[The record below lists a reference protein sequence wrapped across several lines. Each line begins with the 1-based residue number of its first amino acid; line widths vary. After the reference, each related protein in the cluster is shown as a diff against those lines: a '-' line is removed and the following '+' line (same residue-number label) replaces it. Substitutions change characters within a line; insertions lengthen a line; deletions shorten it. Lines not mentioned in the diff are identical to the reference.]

1 MTTFIKIGGTD
12 YSAANYTIPAERTF
26 RDGWEVN
33 TDTRVISVNMAKAKD
48 IWRDKIRHARI
59 EPLANL
65 DADFMKAL
73 ETGADTSDIVSQKQ
87 ALRDAPALAAIDEA
101 TNVAQLT
108 AVQPIPNHTIDQ
120 IIEDTSPDP
129 DQTEYVKV

>member
-1 MTTFIKIGGTD
+1 MTTFIKIGAAEYNAAD
-12 YSAANYTIPAERTF
+12 YTEPAERTF

-48 IWRDKIRHARI
+48 IWRDKIREARI
-59 EPLANL
+59 KPLAEL
-65 DADFMKAL
+65 DTAYMKAL
-73 ETGADTSDIVSQKQ
+73 ETNADTSDIISQKQ

-120 IIEDTSPDP
+120 IIEDTSADP

>member
-12 YSAANYTIPAERTF
+12 YSAANYRIQAERIF

-33 TDTRVISVNMAKAKD
+33 TDTRVISVNMTKAKD
-48 IWRDKIRHARI
+48 IWRNKIRQARI

-120 IIEDTSPDP
+120 IIEDTSADP